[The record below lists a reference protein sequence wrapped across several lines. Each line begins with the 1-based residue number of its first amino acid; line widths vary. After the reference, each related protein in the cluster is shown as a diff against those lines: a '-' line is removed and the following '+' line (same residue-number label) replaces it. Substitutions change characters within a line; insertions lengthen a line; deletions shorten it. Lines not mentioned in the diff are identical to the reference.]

1 MSILNVIFDKIFVIN
16 LKKDIYKRN
25 NIIHKFKNLNI
36 NFSFFEGINGYQN
49 DNIIKQYNL
58 YKNKPFDWE
67 GSHRYERDRQKKMI
81 PSLGAFG
88 YLQTWINILNLSKEK
103 SYKNILVFDDD
114 IIFDKNFEL
123 KVDKFL
129 KKIKN
134 FKIINLNM
142 NKRDKRK

>member
-58 YKNKPFDWE
+58 YKNKPFDWKD
-67 GSHRYERDRQKKMI
+67 SHRYERDRQKKMI

-142 NKRDKRK
+142 NIT